1 MIVIIVVWVFLGVTK
16 CKYIK
21 KVEYIIVCL
30 SHKIYYCY
38 KYISSNMEYI
48 KKQIKRIQN
57 KRAEYNILSQMLLS
71 KHDTV
76 KDTLKLYISEDD
88 MIYVNDIIGYKIT
101 KDTNI
106 SEDNIPQHNI
116 PQHNIP
122 QHNIPKYNTN
132 TNDETTYMS
141 ILYKKLALKIHPDKI
156 IFSNIDNINNGDFSG
171 INASY
176 KNHDVIA
183 LLEYA
188 IKYRVLSYVEDNIN
202 EVVIDLEKEY
212 VSIKKELKKIRNS
225 ILYMLITDMDNSIKM
240 VIDMINLKR
249 ENEMLKIKIHCMTQ
263 TRNQDTDS
271 IKFST

>member
-1 MIVIIVVWVFLGVTK
+1 
-16 CKYIK
+16 
-21 KVEYIIVCL
+21 
-30 SHKIYYCY
+30 
-38 KYISSNMEYI
+38 MEYI

-57 KRAEYNILSQMLLS
+57 KRTEYNILSQMLLS

-76 KDTLKLYISEDD
+76 KDKLKKYISDDD
-88 MIYVNDIIGYKIT
+88 MIYVDDIIGYKIIS
-101 KDTNI
+101 KDNNISKDNI
-106 SEDNIPQHNI
+106 SEHNI
-116 PQHNIP
+116 PEHNIP
-122 QHNIPKYNTN
+122 EHNIPKYNTN

-141 ILYKKLALKIHPDKI
+141 ILYKKLALKIHPDKRI
-156 IFSNIDNINNGDFSG
+156 IFSNIDNINNGDFSD

-183 LLEYA
+183 LLGYA

-249 ENEMLKIKIHCMTQ
+249 ENEMLKIKIYCIGQ
-263 TRNQDTDS
+263 TKNPFTDS
-271 IKFST
+271 LKFST